1 MRRSS
6 PLRRNQL
13 YLGCR
18 FAWVNAR
25 AAAAAAKYC
34 DVVSYNIYKASVADF
49 HFDGGADVPLMVG
62 EFHFGALDR
71 GLFHTGLVPTENQ
84 AVRAQTYRDYVTG
97 ALRHPQFVGCH
108 WFQYRDEPV
117 TGRAWDGENY
127 QIGFVDVADTPYR
140 ELIDAAREVGNHLY
154 DNVKN

>member
-1 MRRSS
+1 MPRSTPRGAAAYDS
-6 PLRRNQL
+6 WDALLTGQTPPDKTKARADLEAFYTQAAEQYFRCAREAVKSAAPNQL

-34 DVVSYNIYKASVADF
+34 DVVSYNIYKPSVVDF

-84 AVRAQTYRDYVTG
+84 AVRAR
-97 ALRHPQFVGCH
+97 ALTR
-108 WFQYRDEPV
+108 
-117 TGRAWDGENY
+117 TM
-127 QIGFVDVADTPYR
+127 
-140 ELIDAAREVGNHLY
+140 
-154 DNVKN
+154 